1 MISGKLGLA
10 TLLQKINLTH
20 PTSALKMMSRPLI
33 IVGMQHADV
42 GKRTNL

>member
-20 PTSALKMMSRPLI
+20 PTSALKMMSRQWI
-33 IVGMQHADV
+33 SSEVSEDDF
-42 GKRTNL
+42 